1 MPQKSAEN
9 RKNALKRYQYYYH
22 LPQRMMLEERF
33 NALLESGLPP
43 DMKELAAFQKRM
55 LKYRHYLF
63 TFLYDP
69 NVPSDNNGSERAIR
83 NIKVKQKISGQFK
96 SLRGA
101 ECFAIIRSITDTCIK
116 NSQSVLSALYLIA
129 KLHPE

>member
-1 MPQKSAEN
+1 MVA
-9 RKNALKRYQYYYH
+9 H
-22 LPQRMMLEERF
+22 TV
-33 NALLESGLPP
+33 LPP
-43 DMKELAAFQKRM
+43 EMKEIVAFQRRM
-55 LKYRHYLF
+55 LRYRHYVF

-116 NSQSVLSALYLIA
+116 NGQSVLSALCLIA
-129 KLHPE
+129 KLQPE